1 MTKNNILLTEC
12 EGCTGGYWPKVTAV
26 KTECGEVHKKTTKDQ
41 YPQVQLKQDRLV
53 SSLTYMAQNKNY
65 IIAL

>member
-1 MTKNNILLTEC
+1 MLTEHK
-12 EGCTGGYWPKVTAV
+12 GCTGEYCPEVVAEQ
-26 KTECGEVHKKTTKDQ
+26 TECSEVHKKTTKDQ
-41 YPQVQLKQDRLV
+41 YPLVQLKQDRLV